1 MTDERKK
8 FIASILRFADELD
21 INYDR
26 ISMDSYD
33 VFRIPQENLL
43 SWWLHERTTIDL
55 DVKTGNIA
63 FYVSLHPEDAIR
75 YGKIIERIYI
85 DKFQEKNNP
94 IIEILRRNSISI
106 AIDNKSRARSSE
118 FAPPIKSL
126 TEGNSKRLIRILE
139 SEIEKDLFRSEL
151 SNSIKYGSKISEER
165 LKPHLDKPE
174 VFRGLNEEEW
184 TWVLFSAMH
193 SASIEDVEIARIING
208 KAEICLIKILSNTTY
223 PHFVRCKAVRV
234 MILIDN
240 PIFLEPLILASGD
253 SDKQVRHEAL
263 EALGKREDINAEE
276 PILAKLNQIDLKTSV
291 DLAEL
296 ENVEIPVEYISSK
309 EETRSEQRIFWEG
322 MEKESKRRNQDPK
335 HHFILE
341 RELNDQIEQE
351 VLDREQTAFI
361 DQMGND
367 DSDESVEPANDEAD
381 IEALSLG
388 EKNNLDKIAFLKQ
401 MKEEAKREN

>member
-1 MTDERKK
+1 
-8 FIASILRFADELD
+8 
-21 INYDR
+21 
-26 ISMDSYD
+26 
-33 VFRIPQENLL
+33 
-43 SWWLHERTTIDL
+43 
-55 DVKTGNIA
+55 
-63 FYVSLHPEDAIR
+63 
-75 YGKIIERIYI
+75 
-85 DKFQEKNNP
+85 
-94 IIEILRRNSISI
+94 
-106 AIDNKSRARSSE
+106 
-118 FAPPIKSL
+118 
-126 TEGNSKRLIRILE
+126 
-139 SEIEKDLFRSEL
+139 
-151 SNSIKYGSKISEER
+151 
-165 LKPHLDKPE
+165 
-174 VFRGLNEEEW
+174 
-184 TWVLFSAMH
+184 
-193 SASIEDVEIARIING
+193 
-208 KAEICLIKILSNTTY
+208 
-223 PHFVRCKAVRV
+223 

-367 DSDESVEPANDEAD
+367 DSDESVEPANDETDIEAFSLGKKNNLEKIVFLKKMAEEAKRENQELEHYFISERELQDQIEQEILDKEQTAFVDQIGNDDSDESVEPANDEAD